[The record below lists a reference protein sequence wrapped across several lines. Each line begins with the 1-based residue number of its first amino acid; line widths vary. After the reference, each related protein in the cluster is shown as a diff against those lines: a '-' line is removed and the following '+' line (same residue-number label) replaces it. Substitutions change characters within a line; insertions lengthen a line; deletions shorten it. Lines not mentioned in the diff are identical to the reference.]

1 MIQILEQYLSVLTLF
16 GFAIV
21 FILLFIIV
29 NKLLGPPPKK
39 ASNQYDGINRF
50 VAYEC
55 GEVPIG
61 EAQSRFNF
69 QYYVFALVFVVFDVV
84 SSLLVAWAFIIRPG
98 DGNTTSTYLSKNV
111 AQSVFF
117 TAFSF
122 IGVLIIGFLYWWRR
136 NALRWM

>member
-1 MIQILEQYLSVLTLF
+1 MLMILILEQYLSTLVLFIL
-16 GFAIV
+16 AIV
-21 FILLFIIV
+21 TVIAFIIL
-29 NKLLGPPPKK
+29 NKLLAPKRK
-39 ASNQYDGINRF
+39 MQNQFEGITSF

-84 SSLLVAWAFIIRPG
+84 SVLLVTWA
-98 DGNTTSTYLSKNV
+98 
-111 AQSVFF
+111 
-117 TAFSF
+117 
-122 IGVLIIGFLYWWRR
+122 LIIKGASDKLLVFTSASIFVGILMIGFIYWWKR

>member
-1 MIQILEQYLSVLTLF
+1 MIPILEQYLSALIL
-16 GFAIV
+16 
-21 FILLFIIV
+21 FILAVVTVVAFILI
-29 NKLLGPPPKK
+29 NKFMAPKR
-39 ASNQYDGINRF
+39 STINQFEGINSF

-84 SSLLVAWAFIIRPG
+84 SSLLVAWALIIN
-98 DGNTTSTYLSKNV
+98 DSTTDSIAVVIS
-111 AQSVFF
+111 ASVFV
-117 TAFSF
+117 AILLVGF
-122 IGVLIIGFLYWWRR
+122 IYWWKR

>member
-1 MIQILEQYLSVLTLF
+1 MVQVLEQYLSVGVLF
-16 GFAIV
+16 LFAIV
-21 FILLFIIV
+21 FVFLFIFV
-29 NKLLGPPPKK
+29 NKIMGPAKK
-39 ASNQYDGINRF
+39 EVKNQFEGISSF

-84 SSLLVAWAFIIRPG
+84 SSLLVAWALVIKPHEMYIQRTEVMGVFI
-98 DGNTTSTYLSKNV
+98 S
-111 AQSVFF
+111 
-117 TAFSF
+117 AFIF
-122 IGVLIIGFLYWWRR
+122 IGILFVGFLYWWKR

>member
-1 MIQILEQYLSVLTLF
+1 MIPILEQYLSALIL
-16 GFAIV
+16 
-21 FILLFIIV
+21 FILAVVTVVAFILI
-29 NKLLGPPPKK
+29 NKFMAPKRNTT
-39 ASNQYDGINRF
+39 NQFEGINSF

-84 SSLLVAWAFIIRPG
+84 SSLLVAWA
-98 DGNTTSTYLSKNV
+98 
-111 AQSVFF
+111 
-117 TAFSF
+117 
-122 IGVLIIGFLYWWRR
+122 LIINDSTTDSIAVVIAAAVFVIILLVGFLYWWKR

>member
-1 MIQILEQYLSVLTLF
+1 MVQNMIPILEQYLSALIL
-16 GFAIV
+16 
-21 FILLFIIV
+21 FILAVVTVVAFILI
-29 NKLLGPPPKK
+29 NKFMAPKR
-39 ASNQYDGINRF
+39 STTNQFEGINSF

-84 SSLLVAWAFIIRPG
+84 SSLLVAWALIIN
-98 DGNTTSTYLSKNV
+98 DSTTDSIAVVIS
-111 AQSVFF
+111 ASVFVVILLVG
-117 TAFSF
+117 F
-122 IGVLIIGFLYWWRR
+122 IYWWKR